1 MGHLSQASG
10 VALLSLVQGDA
21 STLTIDFA
29 RLLVPFEA
37 KHDGG
42 PERQGNAHRSLTERV
57 QPSCIRA
64 RLGLFSKLGATEA
77 V

>member
-10 VALLSLVQGDA
+10 VVPLSHADGDR

-29 RLLVPFEA
+29 RLLMPFEA
-37 KHDGG
+37 KHNGG
-42 PERQGNAHRSLTERV
+42 PKGQRHAHGGLTERV
-57 QPSCIRA
+57 QPSCVCA
-64 RLGLFSKLGATEA
+64 RLGLLSKLGATKA